1 MTKRLLK
8 HSFGVVIL
16 TVFVLALGTT
26 ISFAQGPGAVN
37 GPCGFGGPEDSFVAI
52 AAKTLG
58 IPQTELVAA
67 LRSGKSIADVAK
79 DKGIALQKIANAV
92 LAERQRMLKN
102 AVAAKRLTQPEAD
115 AMLAIMNAHIIEHLS
130 QPFGF
135 QNPGIALGSYKPWD
149 TSQMGQIPRRRGTLI
164 R

>member
-8 HSFGVVIL
+8 MCFSVVIL
-16 TVFVLALGTT
+16 IVFSLVLGTT
-26 ISFAQGPGAVN
+26 ISYAQGPGAVN

-52 AAKTLG
+52 AAQTLG
-58 IPQTELVAA
+58 MPQTELVTA
-67 LRSGKSIADVAK
+67 LRSGKAIADIAK
-79 DKGIALQKIANAV
+79 DKGIALEKIAKAV
-92 LAERQRMLKN
+92 LAERQQMLKN
-102 AVAAKRLTQPEAD
+102 AVAAKHLTQQEAD

-135 QNPGIALGSYKPWD
+135 QSPGIALGGYKPWD
-149 TSQMGQIPRRRGTLI
+149 MGQMSQIPGRRGTSI